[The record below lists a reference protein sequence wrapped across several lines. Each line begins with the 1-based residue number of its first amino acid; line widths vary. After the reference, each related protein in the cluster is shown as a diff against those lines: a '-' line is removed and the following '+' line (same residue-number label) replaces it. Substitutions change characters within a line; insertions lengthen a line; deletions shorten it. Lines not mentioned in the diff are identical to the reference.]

1 MDENR
6 KKALMIVNPTAG
18 KQTVRGQ
25 MFSIIEILCQNGYQ
39 PTVLTTAARWD
50 CTAYVQEMAQDYD
63 VVICCGGD
71 GTLNEA
77 VTGML
82 TSGREQCQPIGYIP
96 CGTTNDMAN
105 NLGLPKTIK
114 KAAQAVVEGEPR
126 YHDIGKFGDIAFF
139 SYIASFGAFTKVS
152 YSTPQ
157 SAKNLLGHFA
167 YVLNGAAELGNIKS
181 YHVKLSFDDQVI
193 EDDFIYVSVTNTRS
207 FAGLL
212 SFPKDEVSLHDGLF
226 EVLLI
231 KTPKN
236 VVDVSNILANLSKGI
251 FHDDK
256 NMILIK
262 TPRIRVETE
271 EDITWTIDGEQSP
284 ALSDVEIEV
293 IPDRIQ
299 IFRPQ
304 KETKLLTNSRT

>member
-18 KQTVRGQ
+18 KQAVRGQ
-25 MFSIIEILCQNGYQ
+25 MFSIIEILCAHGYQ
-39 PTVLTTAARWD
+39 PTVLTTAAKGD
-50 CTAYVQEMAQDYD
+50 CTAYVMEQGCEYD
-63 VVICCGGD
+63 TVICCGGD

-82 TSGREQCQPIGYIP
+82 NSDMEIYPPIGYIP

-114 KAAQAVVEGEPR
+114 KAAQAVVEGQAR
-126 YHDIGKFGDIAFF
+126 YHDIGNFGDIAYF

-152 YSTPQ
+152 YTTPQ
-157 SAKNLLGHFA
+157 SAKNVLGHFA
-167 YVLNGAAELGNIKS
+167 YVLNGATELGNIKS
-181 YHVKLSFDDQVI
+181 YHVKLTYDGGVI

-207 FAGLL
+207 FAGIL

-236 VVDVSNILANLSKGI
+236 VVEVSNILSNLSKGI
-251 FHDDK
+251 FNDDK

-262 TPRIRVETE
+262 TPKIRVETE
-271 EDITWTIDGEQSP
+271 ENITWTIDGEQSP
-284 ALSDVEIEV
+284 EISDVEIEV

-304 KETKLLTNSRT
+304 KK

>member
-1 MDENR
+1 MEKNR

-18 KQTVRGQ
+18 KQEIRAQ
-25 MFSIIEILCQNGYQ
+25 IFSIIEALCSEGYQ
-39 PTVLTTAARWD
+39 PTVLTTQAKGD
-50 CTAYVQEMAQDYD
+50 CTEYAKSIASEHDI
-63 VVICCGGD
+63 VVCCGGD
-71 GTLNEA
+71 GTLNETI
-77 VTGML
+77 TGL
-82 TSGREQCQPIGYIP
+82 LDSGNDNVPPIGYIP

-114 KAAQAVVEGEPR
+114 KAASAVVGGEPY
-126 YHDIGKFGDIAFF
+126 YHDIGRFGDIAYF

-157 SAKNLLGHFA
+157 SVKNVLGHFA
-167 YVLNGAAELGNIKS
+167 YVLNGAMELGNIKS
-181 YHVKLSFDDQVI
+181 YHVKLSYGSEVI

-212 SFPKDEVSLHDGLF
+212 SFPDDEVSFQDGLF

-236 VVDVSNILANLSKGI
+236 VVDVSNILTNISKHN
-251 FHDDK
+251 FNDDK
-256 NMILIK
+256 HMVLLH
-262 TPRIRVETE
+262 TPEIRVETE
-271 EDITWTIDGEQSP
+271 EPITWTIDGEQSP
-284 ALSDVEIEV
+284 EVSSVDIKV
-293 IPDRIQ
+293 IPDKIR

-304 KETKLLTNSRT
+304 SQ

>member
-1 MDENR
+1 MKNNP

-18 KQTVRGQ
+18 KQAIKGQ
-25 MFSIIEILCQNGYQ
+25 MFSVIETLCDNGYQ
-39 PTVLTTAARWD
+39 PTVMTTAARWD
-50 CTAYVQEMAQDYD
+50 CTAYVQGMAQDYD

-77 VTGML
+77 ITGML
-82 TSGREQCQPIGYIP
+82 TSGREECQPIGYIP
-96 CGTTNDMAN
+96 CGTTNDMAS

-114 KAAQAVVEGEPR
+114 KAAQAIVTSNPV
-126 YHDIGKFGDIAFF
+126 YHDVGRFGDIAFF

-157 SAKNLLGHFA
+157 AAKNLLGHFA

-181 YHVKLSFDDQVI
+181 YHVKLTYEDKVI
-193 EDDFIYVSVTNTRS
+193 EDDFIYVSVSNTRS
-207 FAGLL
+207 FGGIL
-212 SFPKDEVSLHDGLF
+212 SFKRDEVSLHDGLF

-236 VVDVSNILANLSKGI
+236 VVDVSNILSNLSKGI
-251 FHDDK
+251 FNDEK

-262 TPRIRVETE
+262 TPKIRVETE
-271 EDITWTIDGEQSP
+271 EEITWTIDGEQSP
-284 ALSDVEIEV
+284 EISDVIIEV
-293 IPDRIQ
+293 IPQKIQ
-299 IFRPQ
+299 IFRP
-304 KETKLLTNSRT
+304 KKK

>member
-1 MDENR
+1 MDEKR

-18 KQTVRGQ
+18 KQAVKGQ
-25 MFSIIEILCQNGYQ
+25 MFSIIETLCRSGYL
-39 PTVLTTAARWD
+39 PTVLTTSARWD
-50 CTAYVQEMAQDYD
+50 CTAYVQGMAQDYD

-82 TSGREQCQPIGYIP
+82 TSGREECQPIGYIP
-96 CGTTNDMAN
+96 CGTTNDMAS

-114 KAAQAVVEGEPR
+114 KAAEAVAYGEPK
-126 YHDIGKFGDIAFF
+126 YHDIGKFGDIAYF

-167 YVLNGAAELGNIKS
+167 YVLNGATELGNIKS
-181 YHVKLSFDDQVI
+181 YHVKLTYEGGVI
-193 EDDFIYVSVTNTRS
+193 EDEFIYVSVTNTRS
-207 FAGLL
+207 FAGIL

-236 VVDVSNILANLSKGI
+236 VVEVSNILSNLSKGI
-251 FHDDK
+251 FNDDK
-256 NMILIK
+256 NLVLIK
-262 TPRIRVETE
+262 TPKIRVETE

-284 ALSDVEIEV
+284 EISDVEIEV
-293 IPDRIQ
+293 IPDRIR
-299 IFRPQ
+299 IYRPK
-304 KETKLLTNSRT
+304 KETKVLSDSVT